1 MIIRTLLASLL
12 GVGIAHAALPDH
24 MQAITID
31 HYGGVE
37 VLELHTVAVPE
48 LAADEVL
55 IAVHTAGVGPWD
67 ADLRAGGIPE
77 DKAKFPM
84 VLGSDGSGTIAAVGT
99 DVHTLHVGQAVYSY
113 SWANPKG
120 GFYAQYAAV
129 AAKRVAPIP
138 KNLSLKEA
146 GAVATTGLTA
156 VQGIDDALHIH
167 QGELLIIHGA
177 QGGVGTLA
185 LQLAK
190 LRGARVLATASGAD
204 GLALVRKL
212 GADVAVDGRTEDLAA
227 AARRFA
233 PGGADALLAL
243 AAGAALDQ
251 LRATLHD
258 GALLAYPSGV
268 SPEPR
273 ADQRIKVL
281 RYDAIPGVAE
291 FARLNAALESIPVE
305 VPIAAEFPLSAVRE
319 AHQRIAAGH
328 LLGKVILNVQ

>member
-1 MIIRTLLASLL
+1 MVSFGFDFHER
-12 GVGIAHAALPDH
+12 D
-24 MQAITID
+24 
-31 HYGGVE
+31 
-37 VLELHTVAVPE
+37 VP
-48 LAADEVL
+48 
-55 IAVHTAGVGPWD
+55 P
-67 ADLRAGGIPE
+67 
-77 DKAKFPM
+77 
-84 VLGSDGSGTIAAVGT
+84 SS
-99 DVHTLHVGQAVYSY
+99 
-113 SWANPKG
+113 
-120 GFYAQYAAV
+120 
-129 AAKRVAPIP
+129 
-138 KNLSLKEA
+138 
-146 GAVATTGLTA
+146 
-156 VQGIDDALHIH
+156 
-167 QGELLIIHGA
+167 
-177 QGGVGTLA
+177 
-185 LQLAK
+185 
-190 LRGARVLATASGAD
+190 
-204 GLALVRKL
+204 
-212 GADVAVDGRTEDLAA
+212 EDLAA